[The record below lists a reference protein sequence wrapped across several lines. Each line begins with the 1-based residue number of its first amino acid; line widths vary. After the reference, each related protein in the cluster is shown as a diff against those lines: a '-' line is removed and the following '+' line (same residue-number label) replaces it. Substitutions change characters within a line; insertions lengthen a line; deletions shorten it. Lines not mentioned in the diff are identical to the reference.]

1 MIRASFLI
9 AIAALLVGLGWTAAK
24 AQTYDP
30 NFEIVVNAP
39 VGETSIQ
46 CVRGCNLA
54 WVERGLNP
62 NSQPMPTFT
71 FKCTGSAADA
81 RCSSAKVGGW
91 ITSK

>member
-1 MIRASFLI
+1 MIRTSLLI
-9 AIAALLVGLGWTAAK
+9 PIAAALVGLGWTAAK
-24 AQTYDP
+24 AQSSEP

-39 VGETSIQ
+39 AGETSIQ

-62 NSQPMPTFT
+62 NNQPIPTFT
-71 FKCTGSAADA
+71 FKCTSHAADA

-91 ITSK
+91 ITGK